1 MAARTQ
7 RAVRAGRAGQRSRL
21 TRDLGLPH
29 IILRGDRRVKHRP
42 AAPGA
47 PGWSPG
53 LRRCRP
59 VRFLTVTRIMSIKP
73 LFRVAAALVFV
84 LFSSRGNA
92 LREQRM
98 PRVLR
103 TDEALPLSSLWR
115 NPSNFSEL
123 VYAATIVHTTS
134 VHHFNYTLSLNQEVV
149 FLDDSPD
156 LQAGLEGVAKA
167 ARRAATPRRSLRG
180 YPG

>member
-1 MAARTQ
+1 M
-7 RAVRAGRAGQRSRL
+7 
-21 TRDLGLPH
+21 
-29 IILRGDRRVKHRP
+29 KHRP

-59 VRFLTVTRIMSIKP
+59 VRFLTRIMSIKP
-73 LFRVAAALVFV
+73 LFAAALVFV
-84 LFSSRGNA
+84 LFSSRGNGLA
-92 LREQRM
+92 RAANAGGA
-98 PRVLR
+98 VLR
-103 TDEALPLSSLWR
+103 TDEALPLSSLRR

-123 VYAATIVHTTS
+123 VYAATTVHTTMPRAAIGVTRTN
-134 VHHFNYTLSLNQEVV
+134 VHHFNYTLSLNQDVV

-156 LQAGLEGVAKA
+156 LQARGLAGVAKA
-167 ARRAATPRRSLRG
+167 ARRAAIPRRSLRG